1 MIESQIIEVS
11 NGATFI
17 EAPVF
22 KFALDEGLDSSF
34 LPTRGTEHATGWDVR
49 AANTVI
55 IHAGDY
61 AKIDLGFR
69 AFIPPGWWLELR
81 PRSSSFAKKNLHT
94 LYGVIDEDYEG
105 KMVFACQFVPSLKEQ
120 IPGTNLSL
128 SILKG
133 EALGQL
139 VPVRRETMIVEQV
152 SNEEFNSLCKA
163 RSYSRGVGGFGSTT
177 K

>member
-1 MIESQIIEVS
+1 MTEEQIMIEIP
-11 NGATFI
+11 NFR
-17 EAPVF
+17 
-22 KFALDEGLDSSF
+22 FALNEGLDSSF
-34 LPTRGTEHATGWDVR
+34 LPTRGTEKSTGWDVR

-69 AFIPPGWWLELR
+69 SLCPDGWWLELR
-81 PRSSSFAKKNLHT
+81 PRSSSFAKKNLHA

-105 KMVFACQFVPSLKEQ
+105 KMVFACQFNPSPSE
-120 IPGTNLSL
+120 IVPGTQKILSV
-128 SILKG
+128 LKG

-139 VPVRRETMIVEQV
+139 IPVRRQEMTVEQI
-152 SNEEFNSLCKA
+152 SNEDFDRLCKERA
-163 RSYSRGVGGFGSTT
+163 YSRGVGGFGSTT

>member
-1 MIESQIIEVS
+1 MTDIP
-11 NGATFI
+11 NFR
-17 EAPVF
+17 
-22 KFALDEGLDSSF
+22 FALNEGLDSSF
-34 LPTRGTEHATGWDVR
+34 LPTRATEKATGWDVR
-49 AANTVI
+49 SAETVI
-55 IHAGDY
+55 IHAGEY

-69 AFIPPGWWLELR
+69 ALTPPGWWLELR

-105 KMVFACQFVPSLKEQ
+105 KMVFACQFVPNPKEI

-139 VPVRRETMIVEQV
+139 VPVRRQEMTVEQV
-152 SNEEFNSLCKA
+152 SNEEFDRLCKERA
-163 RSYSRGVGGFGSTT
+163 YSRGAGGFGSTS